1 MPAKASKIMIIRHA
15 EKPTGHFA
23 GVNCGLPVDGCED
36 DVFAQAGGLHLDDVS
51 VGEAL
56 LGSGRHGRDDG
67 CDEKDNRS
75 SKDPGSGMK
84 DPPHS
89 SKDPGSGM
97 KDPPHS
103 SKDPGSGMK
112 DPPHSSKDPGSQRKD
127 PPHSSKFPGGAGPAP
142 MEITSYYILW
152 DSYVPLEFNKAT
164 GWADF
169 LARVL
174 ADDSD
179 LTGAGG

>member
-67 CDEKDNRS
+67 CDEKDNRYRRQAH
-75 SKDPGSGMK
+75 GQ
-84 DPPHS
+84 PPS
-89 SKDPGSGM
+89 ALNFRPA
-97 KDPPHS
+97 
-103 SKDPGSGMK
+103 
-112 DPPHSSKDPGSQRKD
+112 
-127 PPHSSKFPGGAGPAP
+127 GATRQAN
-142 MEITSYYILW
+142 
-152 DSYVPLEFNKAT
+152 VH
-164 GWADF
+164 
-169 LARVL
+169 
-174 ADDSD
+174 
-179 LTGAGG
+179 LTGS